1 LSHTDDIIKIQKFT
15 ARGALEDKMSDIT
28 KISDYSDANVAK
40 PTGPKL
46 PEFRYPKWTV
56 ILPILF
62 ASIGALV
69 IGSFLIVLFGMEA
82 IQNEDEAA
90 ALRALIISGVGAI
103 VSATVI
109 GLLAA
114 KKFRRNVREGYE
126 ENCKKLIAD
135 YEAKLA
141 EESRLAEERATK
153 AEAEA
158 EGYKLYNV
166 CEFCGEH
173 YEHSDKRGE
182 THNSSYSDG
191 YNLEV
196 TSSTTGVIRENRV
209 DYRITEC
216 KETYRCPCCKYSID
230 IKYELFNGLIRTNT
244 DIFVYHHDSTVPPE
258 RIKEGRL
265 YKSFKISNSRQKLY

>member
-1 LSHTDDIIKIQKFT
+1 
-15 ARGALEDKMSDIT
+15 MSDIT
-28 KISDYSDANVAK
+28 KNSDYSGATEAK

-62 ASIGALV
+62 AAIGALV
-69 IGSFLIVLFGMEA
+69 IGSFLIVAFGMDA

-90 ALRALIISGVGAI
+90 ALRALIISGVGAAVGAI
-103 VSATVI
+103 VI

-114 KKFRRNVREGYE
+114 SKFRRNAREGYE

-141 EESRLAEERATK
+141 EEARQAEARAKRAEEEER
-153 AEAEA
+153 E
-158 EGYKLYNV
+158 YKLYNV
-166 CEFCGEH
+166 CEFCGGD
-173 YEHSDKRGE
+173 YEHNDKQGE
-182 THNSSYSDG
+182 THERSYTDG

-196 TSSTTGVIRENRV
+196 KTSTTGVIRENRV
-209 DYRITEC
+209 NYRITTG

-244 DIFVYHHDSTVPPE
+244 DIYVYNHDSAVPTE

-265 YKSFKISNSRQKLY
+265 YKSFKIGKRTPGIY

>member
-1 LSHTDDIIKIQKFT
+1 MSHTDDIIKIEKFT
-15 ARGALEDKMSDIT
+15 ARGALEEKMSDIT
-28 KISDYSDANVAK
+28 KISDYSDANVSK

-46 PEFRYPKWTV
+46 PEFRYPTWTV

-62 ASIGALV
+62 AAIGALV

-103 VSATVI
+103 VSAIVI

-141 EESRLAEERATK
+141 EQARLAEERAAR

-158 EGYKLYNV
+158 EEYKLYNV

-173 YEHSDKRGE
+173 YEHSDERGE
-182 THNSSYSDG
+182 THKSSYNDG
-191 YNLEV
+191 YDLEV
-196 TSSTTGVIRENRV
+196 KTSNTGVIRERRV
-209 DYRITEC
+209 DYRRNST
-216 KETYRCPCCKYSID
+216 SIQT
-230 IKYELFNGLIRTNT
+230 R
-244 DIFVYHHDSTVPPE
+244 
-258 RIKEGRL
+258 
-265 YKSFKISNSRQKLY
+265 NS